1 MEWPSV
7 CQTEP
12 MSQKILNREA
22 AQKARDRKKDLMESM
37 EESLAQLRWENEYLR
52 SSNRMLRL
60 KFIEQEEK
68 FQTLQKKLEGI
79 IKHMGNITERRIE
92 PQESAALLPQQKGSE
107 SSCNPLYEDA
117 PDDISSTLFDAQVV
131 EVTSENVS
139 ETQKPGN
146 FDPTDNLTPS
156 SPALYDSIL
165 CSLQDDQLEDIPGL
179 SDAYDSEESLR
190 LSACLNLSDR
200 RVCRLLV
207 NSACW

>member
-1 MEWPSV
+1 MP
-7 CQTEP
+7 
-12 MSQKILNREA
+12 L
-22 AQKARDRKKDLMESM
+22 
-37 EESLAQLRWENEYLR
+37 QLSE
-52 SSNRMLRL
+52 
-60 KFIEQEEK
+60 
-68 FQTLQKKLEGI
+68 
-79 IKHMGNITERRIE
+79 
-92 PQESAALLPQQKGSE
+92 SE

-179 SDAYDSEESLR
+179 SDAYDSEESLSD
-190 LSACLNLSDR
+190 LLELLNGEAFDHDVSTT
-200 RVCRLLV
+200 
-207 NSACW
+207 NFN